1 MKQVF
6 LFIFTIPCLSVLGC
20 AQGSV
25 AGSASQSAVVKFILQ
40 LDRTGKYLVSQI
52 TGKPVFLTGED
63 AWDLS
68 DQVSNSEV
76 QTYLADRAARGFN
89 AIWVG
94 APAFPFENNA
104 PDNFFGQAPFSG
116 SAFTNENPSF
126 WSHVDYVI
134 HHAADFGITVFLDPG
149 FVGVDSGAGYL
160 TAYEN
165 SSCST
170 LTAYGNFLGS
180 RYANYPNIVWA
191 LGGDWWNVNL
201 VSAAK
206 MNCMASGI
214 QAKDAHHLMTAET
227 RRGSSTL
234 DVWKNSTRMSINW
247 VYLWPSDIVSLCSSN
262 FSRSGALP
270 TIDGEDYYEGEHSM
284 TALQVREEG
293 YWGILGGCTAG
304 RLFGNNPIWCFSS
317 TASVDGRIHCNR
329 TPTWQASLNSA
340 GSIAQEYLGRLMR
353 SREFWKMVPDANHV
367 VLTGGYGSGVTLAVG
382 ACTSDRQTCIVYDPV
397 GNRQDPQIAMPHFSR
412 KVQGWWFNPSTAAAT
427 NLGTFPNSGTRT
439 FRPPDDNDWVL
450 VLDLESAGLPP
461 PGVGSFQ

>member
-1 MKQVF
+1 MKQILVF
-6 LFIFTIPCLSVLGC
+6 LLTIPCVSVLGW
-20 AQGSV
+20 AQESV
-25 AGSASQSAVVKFILQ
+25 AGSARQSTVKFDLQ
-40 LDRTGKYLVSQI
+40 LNPTGKYLKSQI

-63 AWDLS
+63 AWNLS
-68 DQVSNSEV
+68 DQLPNSDV
-76 QTYLADRAARGFN
+76 RTYLADRASRGFN

-94 APAFPFENNA
+94 ATAYTYENNA

-116 SAFTNENPSF
+116 PAFTNENPSF

-134 HHAADFGITVFLDPG
+134 HQAADFGIAVFLDPG
-149 FVGVDSGAGYL
+149 FVGFDSGAGYL

-191 LGGDWWNVNL
+191 LGGDWNVNL
-201 VSAAK
+201 VSSARV
-206 MNCMASGI
+206 NCLASGI
-214 QAKDAHHLMTAET
+214 QAHDAHHLMTAET

-234 DVWKNSTRMSINW
+234 DVWKNSATMSINW

-270 TIDGEDYYEGEHSM
+270 TLAGEDYYEGEHSM
-284 TALQVREEG
+284 TALQVRKEG

-317 TASVDGRIHCNR
+317 TASVDGRVQCNSA
-329 TPTWQASLNSA
+329 PTWRASLNSA

-353 SREFWKMVPDANHV
+353 SREFWKMVPDANHAV
-367 VLTGGYGSGVTLAVG
+367 VTGGYGSGTTLAIG
-382 ACTSDRQTCIVYDPV
+382 ACTSDNETCIVYDPV
-397 GNRQDPQIAMPHFSR
+397 GNRQDPRIAMSHFAG
-412 KVQGWWFNPSTAAAT
+412 KVQGWWFNPLTASTT
-427 NLGTFPNSGTRT
+427 NLGTFPNSGTRAFT
-439 FRPPDDNDWVL
+439 PPDGNDWVL
-450 VLDLESAGLPP
+450 VLDVASAKLPA
-461 PGVGSFQ
+461 PGTGSFQ